1 MDVRTMIKIARLGF
15 AAVVLTGLLF
25 GAQTVWG
32 STTSRSECVWHPP
45 TYLGSCGG
53 SQAYC
58 QELCEFYNTERP
70 VLGECS
76 MDCCS
81 CLI

>member
-32 STTSRSECVWHPP
+32 STTSKSVCFWHPP
-45 TYLGSCGG
+45 TFLGTCSN
-53 SQAYC
+53 QPEC
-58 QELCEFYNTERP
+58 QGLCEQYNPEP
-70 VLGECS
+70 WVGGECS
-76 MDCCS
+76 EGCCS